1 MKKNGL
7 RIDEYCDNKWQEL
20 DKLDPRL
27 IYEHEESMAEIN
39 KELRLKS
46 SSQFHFFNKVLNEVW
61 QGSEHHSIRIAS
73 PLVRL
78 VSSHFPYE
86 DWCRD
91 KHPDVDPTICAS
103 VYFFLKPQRDYDR
116 IMDWDRTYFD
126 YTDERSTRNVMIYQ
140 RLISRWILYIGLLFY
155 LLRIQ
160 IDPKAMLWF
169 VFVLNMAF

>member
-1 MKKNGL
+1 MKKNPL

-27 IYEHEESMAEIN
+27 IYENEESMSEIH
-39 KELRLKS
+39 KELELKS
-46 SSQFHFFNKVLNEVW
+46 NSQFHFFNKVLNEVW

-73 PLVRL
+73 PIVRL
-78 VSSHFPYE
+78 ATSHFPLQ

-91 KHPDVDPTICAS
+91 KHPDRDPLICAT

-126 YTDERSTRNVMIYQ
+126 YTDERSTRNIMIYQ
-140 RLISRWILYIGLLFY
+140 RLICKWILYAGLLLY

-160 IDPKAMLWF
+160 ISCTCLLTF
-169 VFVLNMAF
+169 VFLFNMAF